1 MCVSGKIGE
10 MAVVEC
16 DGRIVRSDA
25 VFSLRKTGKTR
36 LARILELPGSSTRI
50 RSAIRGD
57 AKCGLIGVVEDGRL
71 HRTTVLYSTVV
82 LFAKCSV
89 ARLRHEIAIPLL

>member
-1 MCVSGKIGE
+1 VCVSGKIGE

-36 LARILELPGSSTRI
+36 LARILELPGSTRI

-57 AKCGLIGVVEDGRL
+57 VKLTMGSDL
-71 HRTTVLYSTVV
+71 
-82 LFAKCSV
+82 
-89 ARLRHEIAIPLL
+89 